1 MKKIVLFCAFGLI
14 SMMAFTQAPVAV
26 FSPNQRAFE
35 VKGEQSI
42 TRFNLQATEEA
53 MATIEAD
60 AAKYPGMV
68 DLSFTALSAGLYSCV
83 LTINGQP
90 QAEYIHKMFM
100 SFGIEEIQTSEGRKP
115 LSDVVS
121 VLQK

>member
-1 MKKIVLFCAFGLI
+1 MKKIVLFCAFAFVSL
-14 SMMAFTQAPVAV
+14 MAYTQAPVAV
-26 FSPNQRAFE
+26 FSPNQKAFE
-35 VKGEQSI
+35 VKGEQSV
-42 TRFNLQATEEA
+42 TRFNLQSTAEA

-68 DLSFTALSAGLYSCV
+68 ELSSTFVSAGLYSCV

-90 QAEYIHKMFM
+90 QAEYIHKMFT

-115 LSDVVS
+115 LSDLVS